1 MCDPLAIITQP
12 TRNWTRLSLITA
24 ITLLFTTSENDHL
37 HTGVGAISKKKWR
50 PKNSALIGRIL
61 RIIFATISDSA
72 PKEESD
78 TGSAATNSSLT
89 GSGGRCPADIKRKC
103 HKAID
108 HRITGRPPRQNS
120 PPSIERLIA
129 PRLNA
134 FASVNKPCASAPT
147 SDHSAPAPI
156 ATKSLITTASQP
168 LISFVKLAVFSVN
181 QTSVNYHRAVRGDLT
196 RLRRSRSLFGPQDE
210 TRGTEMA

>member
-1 MCDPLAIITQP
+1 MTAFRIDVLKTQSAMCDPLAIITQP

-50 PKNSALIGRIL
+50 PKNSALISRIL

-89 GSGGRCPADIKRKC
+89 GSGGRGGHDGRCPADVILIRK
-103 HKAID
+103 D
-108 HRITGRPPRQNS
+108 
-120 PPSIERLIA
+120 LDA
-129 PRLNA
+129 P
-134 FASVNKPCASAPT
+134 
-147 SDHSAPAPI
+147 
-156 ATKSLITTASQP
+156 SQP
-168 LISFVKLAVFSVN
+168 KPLLTFSIKPS
-181 QTSVNYHRAVRGDLT
+181 T
-196 RLRRSRSLFGPQDE
+196 
-210 TRGTEMA
+210 

>member
-89 GSGGRCPADIKRKC
+89 GSGGRCPADVILIRK
-103 HKAID
+103 D
-108 HRITGRPPRQNS
+108 
-120 PPSIERLIA
+120 LDA
-129 PRLNA
+129 P
-134 FASVNKPCASAPT
+134 
-147 SDHSAPAPI
+147 
-156 ATKSLITTASQP
+156 SQP
-168 LISFVKLAVFSVN
+168 KPLLTFSIKPS
-181 QTSVNYHRAVRGDLT
+181 T
-196 RLRRSRSLFGPQDE
+196 
-210 TRGTEMA
+210 